1 MLIFT
6 TRILKLAIDMK
17 KAPLKPRKI
26 PIQSRSAATVAAILE
41 AAARILE
48 ASGFEGYTTN
58 AVAERAGVSVGSL
71 YQYFPNKDVITHA
84 LIMREMTIL
93 LADIAEL
100 HNGNEGLAQLIGA
113 AVNNQ
118 LRRPKLASLLDIAEE
133 RLPAD
138 AEVEQ
143 LGQQMSTI
151 FHRCLKAPDLPSS
164 ARSPHAAGDLIAIIK
179 GMVNAAGRRGET
191 NASALSLRVKK
202 AVFGYLK

>member
-17 KAPLKPRKI
+17 KVSLKPRKI

-100 HNGNEGLAQLIGA
+100 LTRKAGLAQLIGA

-118 LRRPKLASLLDIAEE
+118 LRRPKLASLLDIEEE

-143 LGQQMSTI
+143 LGQQMASI
-151 FHRCLKAPDLPSS
+151 LHRCLETPDLPSS

-191 NASALSLRVKK
+191 DASALSLRVKK
-202 AVFGYLK
+202 AVFGYLE